1 MREMFK
7 MVVVLSVITG
17 LSGLTLASLR
27 EYTAPRIEEQVL
39 AYVQSPVLV
48 TVAPEHENDPVAD
61 RKAFALPGSGREVLV
76 FPFKKGGRL
85 AGVAFETFGPG
96 YGGDIGVI
104 TAFDVESDR
113 IMGIGMTTMK
123 ETPGVGTRVAQH
135 GFTTQFHNRSL
146 EGLALS
152 SQGGGVNAVAGATVS
167 SMGAAEA
174 VRQAAEIY
182 KALKPEFEQAW
193 S

>member
-7 MVVVLSVITG
+7 MVVVLSVIAG

-39 AYVQSPVLV
+39 AYVQRPVLDAV
-48 TVAPEHENDPVAD
+48 IGQRDNDPVQD
-61 RKAFALPGSGREVLV
+61 RQTFVLPSTGHEVLV
-76 FPFKKGGRL
+76 FPVIREGRL
-85 AGVAFETFGPG
+85 VGVAFETQGPG

-104 TAFDVESDR
+104 TAFSLESDR

-135 GFTTQFHNRSL
+135 GFTTQFHNRAL
-146 EGLALS
+146 DGLALS
-152 SQGGGVNAVAGATVS
+152 AQGGSVNAVAGATVS
-167 SMGAAEA
+167 STGAVEA

-182 KALKPEFEQAW
+182 KALKPEFEKTW